1 MQLFTLLY
9 SLSVFMKI
17 IFLLAI
23 TFLFGN
29 TIGHAQLYI
38 EPIVGGQ
45 ISLNNT
51 DKNFFQVNV
60 GLQLAIHKD
69 RFYEMLIRAMA
80 GLPVSST
87 IDAAKAYT
95 ANPSLPISADVSTSI
110 KPYTYSFALGHRITI
125 NSRKTQKNNVFLIIF
140 TGFVN
145 ERIAVHYAYDKSNY
159 TILNPQISLGRVSVF
174 ASAGLEY
181 MKQLANGR
189 LFANILIATP
199 PIGKKTSNLST
210 FTFIIP
216 LSVNVG
222 YSIPLSKKK

>member
-1 MQLFTLLY
+1 
-9 SLSVFMKI
+9 MKI

-29 TIGHAQLYI
+29 TIGHAQLYM

-45 ISLNNT
+45 ISLNNR
-51 DKNFFQVNV
+51 DKKFFQVNAGV
-60 GLQLAIHKD
+60 QLAIHKD

-80 GLPVSST
+80 SLPISST
-87 IDAAKAYT
+87 GDAAKAYT

-110 KPYTYSFALGHRITI
+110 KPYTYSLALGHRFTI
-125 NSRKTQKNNVFLIIF
+125 NSGKTQKNNVFLVIY
-140 TGFVN
+140 TGFVD
-145 ERIAVHYAYDKSNY
+145 ESIAVHYNYDKSNY
-159 TILNPQISLGRVSVF
+159 TILNPQISIERLSVF
-174 ASAGLEY
+174 ASAGFEY
-181 MKQLANGR
+181 IKQLANGR

-199 PIGKKTSNLST
+199 PIGKKTSNLSN
-210 FTFIIP
+210 FTFIVP